1 MDIEKQLDYLLAY
14 MDKLI
19 SSDNGSLDEVQRVKT
34 KIEKLLGL

>member
-14 MDKLI
+14 MDKLL
-19 SSDNGSLDEVQRVKT
+19 SSDYGTDELQRIKT